1 MNEIDETKEL
11 IKKNL
16 IVGETLNQV
25 HSYQEYQPY
34 NMISATVLLAGS
46 VYSMFQAISDG
57 SFWFMLSIFF
67 LVASLYYGVN
77 FKISIIHAITKFR
90 IIQIKRE
97 FSSKFF
103 YRSSLLVGYND
114 LHYEH
119 VESITVQPPMV
130 EMPKLYLSI
139 FLISTGWL
147 FYTRI
152 ESYSSIIRDFVQL
165 ISFLLI
171 ITSVIYFAFH
181 LPTGGVRLVITSTSG
196 ERMKFPERK
205 IPSDFIDNL
214 ILNCRAF
221 LSYEVK

>member
-1 MNEIDETKEL
+1 
-11 IKKNL
+11 
-16 IVGETLNQV
+16 
-25 HSYQEYQPY
+25 
-34 NMISATVLLAGS
+34 MISATVLLVGS
-46 VYSMFQAISDG
+46 VYSIVQAFTAG

-67 LVASLYYGVN
+67 LAASLYYGVN
-77 FKISIIHAITKFR
+77 YKISIIHAITKFR

-97 FSSKFF
+97 FSSKIF

-119 VESITVQPPMV
+119 VESITVQPPKID
-130 EMPKLYLSI
+130 MPKLYFSI

-171 ITSVIYFAFH
+171 IASMIYFAFH

-196 ERMKFPERK
+196 ETMKFPERK

>member
-1 MNEIDETKEL
+1 MDEIDETKEL
-11 IKKNL
+11 IKNYL
-16 IVGETLNQV
+16 IVGETLNDV
-25 HSYQEYQPY
+25 YSYQEYQPY
-34 NMISATVLLAGS
+34 NMISATVLLVGS
-46 VYSMFQAISDG
+46 VYSIVQAFTAG

-67 LVASLYYGVN
+67 LAASLYYGVN
-77 FKISIIHAITKFR
+77 YKISIIHAITKFR

-97 FSSKFF
+97 FSSKIF

-119 VESITVQPPMV
+119 VESITVQPPKID
-130 EMPKLYLSI
+130 MPKLYFSI

-171 ITSVIYFAFH
+171 IASMIYFAFH

-196 ERMKFPERK
+196 ETMKFPERK